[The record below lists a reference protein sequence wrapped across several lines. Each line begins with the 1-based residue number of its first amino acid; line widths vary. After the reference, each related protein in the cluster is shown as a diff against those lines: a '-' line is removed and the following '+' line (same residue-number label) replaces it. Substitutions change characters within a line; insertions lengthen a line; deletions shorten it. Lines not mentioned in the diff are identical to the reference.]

1 MNPRPS
7 LFCLLALLFLAATSA
22 LSAEQPLD
30 VLIVNARIVDGGG
43 NPWYRGSV
51 GIRDGRIVA
60 VVPGPLQTPSKRTI
74 DAADRVL
81 APGFIDLMGQE
92 TFVYLTDPD
101 TARSRLYQ
109 GVTTHVSGEGSSHAP
124 QNERT
129 QSKPEMLDGKPVR
142 WRSYKE
148 YFQILESHGVPI
160 NVAHNVGAG
169 QVRSVV
175 MGEADRAPTPAEM
188 EQMKKL
194 VAEAM
199 DDGAFGLSTAL
210 IYPPGAYAT
219 TQEIAELAK
228 VAASRGGFYSTHMR
242 NESVGLLQAIDESIQ
257 IGELAGLPVHIYH
270 LKAAGKRQW
279 PLMTQAIDRIDAAR
293 ARGLDVT
300 SDIYPYIRNG
310 IGLESF
316 LPPTL
321 YANGFEAAKKQVAKA
336 AKRRELRTE
345 LENPNTTWENWY
357 QHVGADWSKVLVTDA
372 GKYPREAAGLSVA
385 DIAKK
390 EGRDVWETFFDL
402 SMAQVTVAP
411 ESMDEEQKRA
421 ALHAPW
427 VMIETDTPPVN
438 IATAKSTHPRA
449 LGAFPR
455 VLAKYVRDEKV
466 LTLED
471 AIRRMTSMVANRL
484 GLTDRGRIA
493 PGMAA
498 DLVLFD
504 PARIKDEATFEQP
517 LRFSSG
523 VDYLLIN
530 GQLSIDNGQ
539 ATGALAGQVLRHSR

>member
-1 MNPRPS
+1 MRKTL
-7 LFCLLALLFLAATSA
+7 LFCSLLATTLFATA
-22 LSAEQPLD
+22 PARSAEQPLD

-51 GIRDGRIVA
+51 GIRDGRIVSVA
-60 VVPGPLQTPSKRTI
+60 PGSVKTPSKRTI
-74 DAADRVL
+74 DAADRVV
-81 APGFIDLMGQE
+81 APGFIDLMGQD

-101 TARSRLYQ
+101 SARSRLYQ
-109 GVTTHVSGEGSSHAP
+109 GVTTHVSGEGGSHAP

-129 QSKPEMLDGKPVR
+129 QRKPEMVNGKPVR
-142 WRSYKE
+142 WRTYKE

-169 QVRSVV
+169 QVRLVV
-175 MGEADRAPTPAEM
+175 MGEEDRAPTAAEM
-188 EQMKKL
+188 QEMKRV

-219 TQEIAELAK
+219 TQEIVELAK
-228 VAASRGGFYSTHMR
+228 VAASHGGFYSTHMR
-242 NESVGLLQAIDESIQ
+242 NESVGLLAAIDESIQ
-257 IGELAGLPVHIYH
+257 IGELGGLPVHIYH

-279 PLMTQAIDRIDAAR
+279 PLMNQAITRIDAAR
-293 ARGLDVT
+293 TRGLDVT

-316 LPPTL
+316 LPPSL
-321 YANGFEAAKKQVAKA
+321 YVNGFDAAKKQVAKA
-336 AKRRELRTE
+336 AKRRELRAE

-357 QHVGADWSKVLVTDA
+357 QHVGADWSKVLLTDS
-372 GKYPREAAGLSVA
+372 GRYPRDVAGLSVA
-385 DIAKK
+385 DVAKK
-390 EGRDVWETFFDL
+390 ENRDVWEVFFEL
-402 SMAQVTVAP
+402 AMAQVNTAP
-411 ESMDEEQKRA
+411 ESMDEAQKHA
-421 ALHAPW
+421 ALRAPW

-455 VLAKYVRDEKV
+455 VLAKYVRDEHI
-466 LTLED
+466 LTMEE
-471 AIRRMTSMVANRL
+471 ATRRMTSMVANRM

-498 DLVLFD
+498 DLVVFD
-504 PARIKDEATFEQP
+504 PQRIQDQSTFEKPMQ
-517 LRFSSG
+517 FSTG

-530 GQLSIDNGQ
+530 GKLSIDDGK
-539 ATGALAGQVLRHSR
+539 ATGVLAGQVLRHQQ

>member
-1 MNPRPS
+1 MRKS
-7 LFCLLALLFLAATSA
+7 LPPCMLIVAALLCFSA
-22 LSAEQPLD
+22 GAAEQQLD

-51 GIRDGRIVA
+51 GIRDGRIVS
-60 VVPGPLQTPSKRTI
+60 VVPGTAKAASKRTI
-74 DAADRVL
+74 DAADRVV

-92 TFVYLTDPD
+92 TSVYLTDPD
-101 TARSRLYQ
+101 SARSRLYQ
-109 GVTTHVSGEGSSHAP
+109 GITTHVSGEGSSHAP

-129 QSKPEMLDGKPVR
+129 QRKPEMVDGKPLR
-142 WRSYKE
+142 WRTYKE

-169 QVRSVV
+169 QVRLVV
-175 MGEADRAPTPAEM
+175 MGEESRTPTSAEM
-188 EQMKKL
+188 TEMKRL

-210 IYPPGAYAT
+210 IYPPGVYAT
-219 TQEIAELAK
+219 TTEIAELAK

-242 NESVGLLQAIDESIQ
+242 NESVGLLAAIDESIQ

-279 PLMTQAIDRIDAAR
+279 PLITQAIDRIGAAR

-321 YANGFEAAKKQVAKA
+321 YVNGFAAAKKLVAKP
-336 AKRRELRTE
+336 AKRRELIAE
-345 LENPNTTWENWY
+345 LENPNTSWENWY
-357 QHVGADWSKVLVTDA
+357 QHVGADWSKVLVTDS
-372 GKYPREAAGLSVA
+372 GQYPRDVAGLSVA

-390 EGRDVWETFFDL
+390 EGRDVWDTFFDL
-402 SMAQVTVAP
+402 AMAQVTTAP
-411 ESMDEEQKRA
+411 ESMDEAQKQA
-421 ALHAPW
+421 ALRAPW

-438 IATAKSTHPRA
+438 ITTAKSTHPRA

-455 VLAKYVRDEKV
+455 VLAKYVRDEKI
-466 LTLED
+466 LTMED

-498 DLVLFD
+498 DLVVFD
-504 PARIKDEATFEQP
+504 PQRIQDQATFEKP
-517 LRFSSG
+517 LQFSTG

-530 GQLSIDNGQ
+530 GQLSIDDGQ
-539 ATGALAGQVLRHSR
+539 ATGALAGQVLRHRQ

>member
-1 MNPRPS
+1 MRKYLPPCM
-7 LFCLLALLFLAATSA
+7 LIVAALLCFSARAAD
-22 LSAEQPLD
+22 EQLD

-51 GIRDGRIVA
+51 GIRDGRIVS
-60 VVPGPLQTPSKRTI
+60 VVPGTVKTPSKRTI
-74 DAADRVL
+74 DAADRVV

-92 TFVYLTDPD
+92 TSIYLTDPD
-101 TARSRLYQ
+101 SARSRLYQ
-109 GVTTHVSGEGSSHAP
+109 GITTHVSGEGSSHAP

-129 QSKPEMLDGKPVR
+129 QRKPEMVDGKPLR
-142 WRSYKE
+142 WRTYQE

-169 QVRSVV
+169 QVRLVV
-175 MGEADRAPTPAEM
+175 MGEESRTPTSAEM
-188 EQMKKL
+188 AEMKRL

-210 IYPPGAYAT
+210 IYPPGVYAT
-219 TQEIAELAK
+219 TTEIAELAK

-242 NESVGLLQAIDESIQ
+242 NESVGLLAAIDESIQ

-279 PLMTQAIDRIDAAR
+279 PLITQAIDRIGAAR

-310 IGLESF
+310 IGLEAF

-321 YANGFEAAKKQVAKA
+321 YVNGFAAAKKLVAKP
-336 AKRRELRTE
+336 AKRRELIAE
-345 LENPNTTWENWY
+345 LENPNTSWENWY
-357 QHVGADWSKVLVTDA
+357 QHVGADWSKVLVTDS
-372 GKYPREAAGLSVA
+372 GQYPRDVAGLSVA

-390 EGRDVWETFFDL
+390 EGRDVWDTFFEL
-402 SMAQVTVAP
+402 AMAHVTTAP
-411 ESMDEEQKRA
+411 ESMNEAQKHA
-421 ALHAPW
+421 ALRAPW

-455 VLAKYVRDEKV
+455 VLAKYVRDEKI

-498 DLVLFD
+498 DLVVFD
-504 PARIKDEATFEQP
+504 PQRIQDQATFEKP
-517 LRFSSG
+517 LQFSTG

-530 GQLSIDNGQ
+530 GQLSIDDGR
-539 ATGALAGQVLRHSR
+539 ATGVLAGQVLRHRQ

>member
-1 MNPRPS
+1 MEKTLS
-7 LFCLLALLFLAATSA
+7 LLSVLVVLAISSLPALAAE
-22 LSAEQPLD
+22 EQLD

-43 NPWYRGSV
+43 NPWYRGSL
-51 GIRDGRIVA
+51 GIRDGRIVT
-60 VVPGPLQTPSKRTI
+60 VVPGPSKTPARRVI
-74 DAADRVL
+74 DAADRVV

-101 TARSRLYQ
+101 TARSRLFQ

-129 QSKPEMLDGKPVR
+129 QRKPEMLDGKPVR

-148 YFQILESHGVPI
+148 YFQILESRGVPI
-160 NVAHNVGAG
+160 NVVHNVGAG
-169 QVRSVV
+169 QIRMVV
-175 MGEADRAPTPAEM
+175 MGEEDRAPTPAEM
-188 EQMKKL
+188 QEMKRL

-219 TQEIAELAK
+219 TSELVELAK

-242 NESVGLLQAIDESIQ
+242 NESVGLLAAIDESIQ
-257 IGELAGLPVHIYH
+257 IGELGGLPVHIYH

-293 ARGLDVT
+293 RRGVDVT

-321 YANGFEAAKKQVAKA
+321 YVNGFAAAKKQVAKP
-336 AKRRELRTE
+336 AKRRELRAE
-345 LENPNTTWENWY
+345 LENPNTSWENWY
-357 QHVGADWSKVLVTDA
+357 QHVGADWSKVLLTDS
-372 GKYPREAAGLSVA
+372 GTYPREVAGLSVA
-385 DIAKK
+385 DVAQK
-390 EGRDVWETFFDL
+390 EGRDVWDTFFDL
-402 SMAQVTVAP
+402 AMAQVNTAP
-411 ESMDEEQKRA
+411 ESMDEAQKHA
-421 ALHAPW
+421 ALRAPW

-438 IATAKSTHPRA
+438 IATATSTHPRA

-455 VLAKYVRDEKV
+455 VLAKYVRDEKI
-466 LTLED
+466 LTMEE
-471 AIRRMTSMVANRL
+471 AIRRMTSLVANRL

-498 DLVLFD
+498 DLVVFN
-504 PARIKDEATFEQP
+504 PQRIQDQATFDKP
-517 LRFSSG
+517 LQLSTG

-530 GQLSIDNGQ
+530 GRLSIDEGK
-539 ATGALAGQVLRHSR
+539 ATGVLAGQVLRHRR

>member
-1 MNPRPS
+1 MRKS
-7 LFCLLALLFLAATSA
+7 LSSCMFLLACLLC
-22 LSAEQPLD
+22 LSARAADEPLD
-30 VLIVNARIVDGGG
+30 LLIVNARIVDGGG

-51 GIRDGRIVA
+51 GIRDGRIVS
-60 VVPGPLQTPSKRTI
+60 VVPGSVKTPSKRTI
-74 DAADRVL
+74 DAADRVV
-81 APGFIDLMGQE
+81 APGFIDLMGQD
-92 TFVYLTDPD
+92 TSIYLTDPD
-101 TARSRLYQ
+101 SARSRLYQ
-109 GVTTHVSGEGSSHAP
+109 GITTHVSGEGSSHAP
-124 QNERT
+124 QSEST
-129 QSKPEMLDGKPVR
+129 QRKPQMVNGKPLR
-142 WRSYKE
+142 WRTYKE
-148 YFQILESHGVPI
+148 YFQILESHGMPI

-169 QVRSVV
+169 QVRLVV
-175 MGEADRAPTPAEM
+175 MGEADRAPSASEM
-188 EQMKKL
+188 DQMKRL

-219 TQEIAELAK
+219 TSEIVELAK

-242 NESVGLLQAIDESIQ
+242 NESVGLLAAIDESIQ
-257 IGELAGLPVHIYH
+257 IGQLAGLPVHIYH

-279 PLMTQAIDRIDAAR
+279 PLITQAIDRIDAAR
-293 ARGLDVT
+293 GRGLDVT

-321 YANGFEAAKKQVAKA
+321 YVDGFAAAKKQMAKP
-336 AKRRELRTE
+336 AKRRELIAE
-345 LENPNTTWENWY
+345 LENPNTSWENWY
-357 QHVGADWSKVLVTDA
+357 QHVGADWSNVLVTDS
-372 GKYPREAAGLSVA
+372 GRYPREVTGLSVA

-390 EGRDVWETFFDL
+390 EGRDVWDTFFDL
-402 SMAQVTVAP
+402 AMAEVTTAP
-411 ESMDEEQKRA
+411 QSMDEAQKHA
-421 ALHAPW
+421 ALRAQW

-455 VLAKYVRDEKV
+455 VLAKYVRDEKI

-498 DLVLFD
+498 DLVVFD
-504 PARIKDEATFEQP
+504 PQRIQDQATFEKP
-517 LRFSSG
+517 LQLATG

-530 GQLSIDNGQ
+530 GQLSIDDGR
-539 ATGALAGQVLRHSR
+539 ATGALAGQVLRHR

>member
-1 MNPRPS
+1 M
-7 LFCLLALLFLAATSA
+7 LIVAALLCFSARAAE
-22 LSAEQPLD
+22 EQLD
-30 VLIVNARIVDGGG
+30 VLIVNARIIDGGG

-51 GIRDGRIVA
+51 GIRDGRIVS
-60 VVPGPLQTPSKRTI
+60 VVPGTVKTPSKRTI
-74 DAADRVL
+74 DAADRVV

-92 TFVYLTDPD
+92 TSIYLTDPD
-101 TARSRLYQ
+101 SARSRLYQ
-109 GVTTHVSGEGSSHAP
+109 GITTHVSGEGSSHAP

-129 QSKPEMLDGKPVR
+129 QRKPEMVDGKPLR
-142 WRSYKE
+142 WRTYQE

-169 QVRSVV
+169 QVRLVV
-175 MGEADRAPTPAEM
+175 MGEDSRTPTSAEM
-188 EQMKKL
+188 AEMKRL

-210 IYPPGAYAT
+210 IYPPGVYAT
-219 TQEIAELAK
+219 TTEIAELAK
-228 VAASRGGFYSTHMR
+228 VAASHGGFYSTHMR
-242 NESVGLLQAIDESIQ
+242 NESVGLLAAIDESIQ

-279 PLMTQAIDRIDAAR
+279 PLITQAIDRIGAAR

-321 YANGFEAAKKQVAKA
+321 YVNGFAAAKKLVAKP
-336 AKRRELRTE
+336 AKRRQLIAE
-345 LENPNTTWENWY
+345 LENPNTSWENWY
-357 QHVGADWSKVLVTDA
+357 QHVGADWSKVLVTDS
-372 GKYPREAAGLSVA
+372 GQYPRDVAGLSVA

-390 EGRDVWETFFDL
+390 EGRDVWDTFFDL
-402 SMAQVTVAP
+402 AMAQVTTAP
-411 ESMDEEQKRA
+411 ESMDEAQKHA

-438 IATAKSTHPRA
+438 ITTAKSTHPRA

-455 VLAKYVRDEKV
+455 VLAKYVRDEKI

-498 DLVLFD
+498 DLVVFD
-504 PARIKDEATFEQP
+504 PQRIQDQATFEKP
-517 LRFSSG
+517 LQFSTG

-530 GQLSIDNGQ
+530 GQLSIDDGR
-539 ATGALAGQVLRHSR
+539 ATGVLAGQVLRHRQ

>member
-1 MNPRPS
+1 MRKYLSPCM
-7 LFCLLALLFLAATSA
+7 LVVAALLCCSARAA
-22 LSAEQPLD
+22 EDVLD

-51 GIRDGRIVA
+51 GIRDGRIVS
-60 VVPGPLQTPSKRTI
+60 VVPGSVTTPAKRVV
-74 DAADRVL
+74 DAADRVV

-92 TFVYLTDPD
+92 TSVYLTDPD
-101 TARSRLYQ
+101 SARSRLYQ
-109 GVTTHVSGEGSSHAP
+109 GITTHVSGEGSSHAP

-129 QSKPEMLDGKPVR
+129 QRKPEMVDGKPLR
-142 WRSYKE
+142 WRTYKE

-169 QVRSVV
+169 QVRLVV
-175 MGEADRAPTPAEM
+175 MGEESRTPTAAEM
-188 EQMKKL
+188 EEMKRL

-210 IYPPGAYAT
+210 IYPPGVYAT
-219 TQEIAELAK
+219 TTEIAELAK

-242 NESVGLLQAIDESIQ
+242 NESVGLLAAIDESIQ

-279 PLMTQAIDRIDAAR
+279 PLITQAIDRIGAAR
-293 ARGLDVT
+293 TRGLDVT

-321 YANGFEAAKKQVAKA
+321 YVNGFAAAKKLVAKP
-336 AKRRELRTE
+336 AKRRELIAE
-345 LENPNTTWENWY
+345 LENPNTSWENWY
-357 QHVGADWSKVLVTDA
+357 QHVGADWSKVLVTDS
-372 GKYPREAAGLSVA
+372 GQYPRDVAGLSVA
-385 DIAKK
+385 DVARK
-390 EGRDVWETFFDL
+390 EGRDVWDTFFDL
-402 SMAQVTVAP
+402 AMAQVTTAP
-411 ESMDEEQKRA
+411 ESMDEAQKHA
-421 ALHAPW
+421 ALRAPW

-438 IATAKSTHPRA
+438 IETAKSTHPRA

-455 VLAKYVRDEKV
+455 VLAKYVRDEKI
-466 LTLED
+466 LTMED
-471 AIRRMTSMVANRL
+471 AIRRMTSVVANRL

-498 DLVLFD
+498 DLVVFD
-504 PARIKDEATFEQP
+504 PQRIQDQATFEKP
-517 LRFSSG
+517 LQFSTG

-530 GQLSIDNGQ
+530 GKLSIDEGR
-539 ATGALAGQVLRHSR
+539 ATGALAGQVLRHRQ